1 MSGRWSTV
9 CAAMAAL
16 SLAGCSTVRDFQ
28 EWWTEDLSQPPREA
42 HRDRQRDQQ
51 RDQQRDDWRDGEDF
65 YARGD
70 VPPMAPRREAPVAD
84 ETLSAPAARPDDIQ
98 ESRLPPLR
106 EALRLPPRVRSAPIT
121 TPPASAAP
129 SGAPRTSAR
138 ALAPPPPQPPPRPA
152 PQPETAVLPEA
163 PRDTPIV
170 PDTLVTVAG
179 MTEAR
184 VREALGVPTSTS
196 QRASQKIWR
205 YQGKGCAVEVVFFLD
220 VTNNRYAALD
230 HKTLGASGPC
240 LRAVPALPPQN

>member
-1 MSGRWSTV
+1 MSGRWSRRWSTV

-42 HRDRQRDQQ
+42 RRD
-51 RDQQRDDWRDGEDF
+51 RDDWRDGEDF

-70 VPPMAPRREAPVAD
+70 VPPMAPRREAPIAD

-121 TPPASAAP
+121 TPPASAPPASAPP

-138 ALAPPPPQPPPRPA
+138 ALAPLPPQPPRPA

-230 HKTLGASGPC
+230 HKTLGVSGPC